1 MQPCPV
7 PTLLVRRMSSEVPV
21 ESPAHPHQAV
31 SAVPADL
38 TPQCVHCGLCLQA
51 CPTYIELGKEADSPR
66 GRIYL
71 MQARQQGRLPVAGS
85 FAEHISACLDCRAC
99 ESACPSGVP
108 YGELVEQAREVVEQ
122 QLKRPLL
129 VKALR
134 RYVFGWVFPSPRILR
149 FHFHLLRLYQRLG
162 LQALVRG
169 LAALK
174 LIPSRLAGMERLLPD
189 LRGRA
194 APVELGAVFKS
205 TATTRFRVGLVA
217 GCVMNE
223 VFAGIHR
230 ATIRV
235 LQRNGCEIVVPSS
248 QVCCAALHA
257 HAGIT
262 ATAHEM
268 AKRNI
273 QAFEQAGVTAV
284 IVNAAGCG
292 AKLKEYGALL
302 AHDPEF
308 SSRARD
314 FSQRVVDISE
324 FLDGLPAL
332 SPPGRLELRVAYD
345 DPCHLLHA
353 QRIAQAPR
361 RLLQQIPGLKLLEL
375 QYPDQCCGSAGI
387 YNITHPELSRRI
399 LERKVEDIKQCGPAV
414 VATGNPG
421 CLLQIA
427 NGLRMAH
434 LHHIQVMHPLEI
446 LDRAYRSAYSENG
459 RNPD

>member
-1 MQPCPV
+1 M
-7 PTLLVRRMSSEVPV
+7 LEEPV
-21 ESPAHPHQAV
+21 ESPAQPNQAD

-71 MQARQQGRLPVAGS
+71 MQAQQSGRLPVAGS
-85 FAEHISACLDCRAC
+85 FAQHISACLDCRAC

-108 YGELVEQAREVVEQ
+108 YGELVEQAREIVEQ

-129 VKALR
+129 VETLR

-162 LQALVRG
+162 LQALVRR

-174 LIPSRLAGMERLLPD
+174 LIPARLAGLERLLPD
-189 LRGRA
+189 LRKRTV
-194 APVELGAVFKS
+194 PVELGAIFRS
-205 TATTRFRVGLVA
+205 TGSTRFRVGLLT

-223 VFAGIHR
+223 IFAGIHR

-262 ATAHEM
+262 ATAQEM

-273 QAFEQAGVTAV
+273 QAFEHAGVSAV

-292 AKLKEYGALL
+292 AKLKEYGTLL

-308 SSRARD
+308 SSRARS
-314 FSQRVVDISE
+314 FSQTVVDISE

-332 SPPGRLELRVAYD
+332 SPPGRLELKIAYD

-353 QRIAQAPR
+353 QRIGQAPR

-375 QYPDQCCGSAGI
+375 RNPDQCCGSAGI
-387 YNITHPELSRRI
+387 YNITHPELSMRI

-421 CLLQIA
+421 CLLQIGY
-427 NGLRMAH
+427 GLRMAR
-434 LHHIQVMHPLEI
+434 LHHIQVMHPMEI
-446 LDRAYRSAYSENG
+446 LDQAYRSTSAGNG
-459 RNPD
+459 RDTG

>member
-1 MQPCPV
+1 MRV
-7 PTLLVRRMSSEVPV
+7 NAGGPV
-21 ESPAHPHQAV
+21 ESPPHPQQAG

-71 MQARQQGRLPVAGS
+71 MQAQQRGRLPVAGS
-85 FAEHISACLDCRAC
+85 FAQHISACLDCRAC

-108 YGELVEQAREVVEQ
+108 YGELVEQAREIVEQ
-122 QLKRPLL
+122 QLERPFL
-129 VKALR
+129 VEALR
-134 RYVFGWVFPSPRILR
+134 RYVFGWVFPSPRLLR

-162 LQALVRG
+162 LQSLVRR
-169 LAALK
+169 LASLK

-189 LRGRA
+189 LAGRT
-194 APVELGAVFKS
+194 APIELGAVFRS
-205 TATTRFRVGLVA
+205 AGPTRRRVGLVT

-223 VFAGIHR
+223 IFAGIHR

-235 LQRNGCEIVVPSS
+235 LQRNGCEIVIPSS

-262 ATAHEM
+262 ETAQEM
-268 AKRNI
+268 AKKNI
-273 QAFEQAGVTAV
+273 QAFEQAGVSAV

-302 AHDPEF
+302 AHDPEY
-308 SSRARD
+308 SSRARS
-314 FSQRVVDISE
+314 FSQGVMDISE
-324 FLDGLPAL
+324 FLDALPAL
-332 SPPGRLELRVAYD
+332 SPPKRLELRIAYD

-375 QYPDQCCGSAGI
+375 RNPDQCCGSAGI
-387 YNITHPELSRRI
+387 YNITHPELSARI
-399 LERKVEDIKQCGPAV
+399 LERKIEDIEQCGPEV

-427 NGLRMAH
+427 NGLRMAQ
-434 LHHIQVMHPLEI
+434 LHHIQVMHPMEI
-446 LDRAYRSAYSENG
+446 LDRAYGSASSENG
-459 RNPD
+459 RNPG

>member
-1 MQPCPV
+1 M
-7 PTLLVRRMSSEVPV
+7 
-21 ESPAHPHQAV
+21 ESPAHPHPAGSTV
-31 SAVPADL
+31 AADL

-71 MQARQQGRLPVAGS
+71 MQARQRGRLPVAGS

-122 QLKRPLL
+122 QLKRPFL
-129 VKALR
+129 VDALR

-149 FHFHLLRLYQRLG
+149 IHFHLLRLYQRLG

-174 LIPSRLAGMERLLPD
+174 LIPARLAGMERLLPD

-194 APVELGAVFKS
+194 APVELGAIFKS
-205 TATTRFRVGLVA
+205 KGATRFRVGLVA

-223 VFAGIHR
+223 IFAGIHH

-262 ATAHEM
+262 ATAQEM
-268 AKRNI
+268 AKKNI
-273 QAFEQAGVTAV
+273 QAFEQAGVSAV

-308 SSRARD
+308 SSRARS
-314 FSQRVVDISE
+314 FSQKVVDISE

-332 SPPGRLELRVAYD
+332 SPPGRLEMRVAYD

-353 QRIAQAPR
+353 QRIGQAPR
-361 RLLQQIPGLKLLEL
+361 RLLQQIPGLELLEL

-387 YNITHPELSRRI
+387 YNITHPELSMRI

-421 CLLQIA
+421 CLLQIGQ
-427 NGLRMAH
+427 GLRMAD
-434 LHHIQVMHPLEI
+434 LSHIQVMHPLEI
-446 LDRAYRSAYSENG
+446 LDRAYRSESFGNG

>member
-1 MQPCPV
+1 ME
-7 PTLLVRRMSSEVPV
+7 SS
-21 ESPAHPHQAV
+21 AHPQQAG

-71 MQARQQGRLPVAGS
+71 MQAQQRGRLPVAGS
-85 FAEHISACLDCRAC
+85 FAQHISTCLDCRAC

-108 YGELVEQAREVVEQ
+108 YGELVEQARQVVEK
-122 QLKRPLL
+122 QLKRPFL
-129 VKALR
+129 VEALR

-162 LQALVRG
+162 LQTLVRG

-174 LIPSRLAGMERLLPD
+174 LIPARLAGLERLLPD
-189 LRGRA
+189 LRGRTD
-194 APVELGAVFKS
+194 PVELGAIFKS
-205 TATTRFRVGLVA
+205 RGAARFRVGLVA

-223 VFAGIHR
+223 IFAGIHH

-257 HAGIT
+257 HAGIE
-262 ATAHEM
+262 AAAQEM
-268 AKRNI
+268 ARKNI
-273 QAFEQAGVTAV
+273 QAFEQAGVEAV

-292 AKLKEYGALL
+292 AKLKEYGSLL
-302 AHDPEF
+302 AHDPEY
-308 SSRARD
+308 SSRARS
-314 FSQRVVDISE
+314 FSHKVLDISE

-332 SPPGRLELRVAYD
+332 SPPGRLELKVAYD

-353 QRIAQAPR
+353 QKIAQAPR

-375 QYPDQCCGSAGI
+375 RYPDQCCGSAGI
-387 YNITHPELSRRI
+387 YNITQYDLSMRI
-399 LERKVEDIKQCGPAV
+399 LERKVEDIRQCRPAV

-427 NGLRMAH
+427 HGLRKAD
-434 LHHIQVMHPLEI
+434 LQHIQVMHPIEI
-446 LDRAYRSAYSENG
+446 LDRAYGSASPGNG
-459 RNPD
+459 RNPR

>member
-1 MQPCPV
+1 M
-7 PTLLVRRMSSEVPV
+7 
-21 ESPAHPHQAV
+21 ESPAHPHQAD
-31 SAVPADL
+31 SAVPAGL

-71 MQARQQGRLPVAGS
+71 MQAQQRGRLPVAGS
-85 FAEHISACLDCRAC
+85 FAQHISACLDCRAC

-108 YGELVEQAREVVEQ
+108 YGELVEQAREIVEQ

-129 VKALR
+129 VEALR

-149 FHFHLLRLYQRLG
+149 FHFQLLRLYQRLG
-162 LQALVRG
+162 LQALVRR
-169 LAALK
+169 LASLK
-174 LIPSRLAGMERLLPD
+174 LIPSRLAGLERLLPD
-189 LRGRA
+189 LGGRTT
-194 APVELGAVFKS
+194 PVELGAVFRS
-205 TATTRFRVGLVA
+205 TGSTRVRVGLVT

-223 VFAGIHR
+223 IFAGIHR

-262 ATAHEM
+262 ATAKEM
-268 AKRNI
+268 AKKNI
-273 QAFEQAGVTAV
+273 QAFEQAGVSAV

-308 SSRARD
+308 SSQARS

-332 SPPGRLELRVAYD
+332 SPPGRLELKIAYD

-361 RLLQQIPGLKLLEL
+361 RLLQQIPGLRLLEL
-375 QYPDQCCGSAGI
+375 RFPDQCCGSAGI
-387 YNITHPELSRRI
+387 YNITHPELSMRI
-399 LERKVEDIKQCGPAV
+399 LERKIEDIKQCGPAV

-434 LHHIQVMHPLEI
+434 LHHVQVMHPVEI
-446 LDRAYRSAYSENG
+446 LDRAYGSESAGNG
-459 RNPD
+459 PNPG